1 MKSDAQL
8 QQDVIDELKWAPCIT
23 TNQIH
28 VSVAKGVV
36 TLNGAVPSYAEKW
49 AAQRAAKRVLRVT
62 RVDDDIQVNPIG
74 QHEAGDAEIAAAV
87 ATSLKWHVWVP
98 PDIQVT
104 VENGWVRLT
113 GAVKW
118 EFQRSAAENGVRYT
132 AGVKGVSN
140 EITIKSEVPP
150 TGVQA
155 AIEKAL
161 MRHAEIDASNVQ
173 ISADGANVILSGGVR
188 SLVEREK
195 ISSMAWNA
203 PGVISVQDNLKIAF
217 VSDAPHIV
225 LPSAFSLP
233 ASVTASGTNG
243 HK

>member
-8 QQDVIDELKWAPCIT
+8 QQDVIDELKWVPCIT

-36 TLNGAVPSYAEKW
+36 TLKGTVPSYAEKW

-74 QHEAGDAEIAAAV
+74 LHEAGDAEIAAAV

-98 PDIQVT
+98 TDIRVA
-104 VENGWVRLT
+104 VENGWVRLI
-113 GAVKW
+113 GEVKW
-118 EFQRSAAENGVRYT
+118 EFQRNAAENGVRYT

-140 EITIKSEVPP
+140 EITIKPAVPP
-150 TGVQA
+150 IGVQD

-161 MRHAEIDASNVQ
+161 MRNAEIDASNVKV
-173 ISADGANVILSGGVR
+173 SADGASVILSGSVR

-195 ISSMAWNA
+195 ISSVAWNA
-203 PGVISVQDNLKIAF
+203 PGVTAVQDDLT
-217 VSDAPHIV
+217 VSC
-225 LPSAFSLP
+225 
-233 ASVTASGTNG
+233 
-243 HK
+243 

>member
-8 QQDVIDELKWAPCIT
+8 QQDVIDELKWVPCIT

-36 TLNGAVPSYAEKW
+36 TLKGTVPSYAEKW

-74 QHEAGDAEIAAAV
+74 LHEAGDAEIAAAV

-98 PDIQVT
+98 TDIRVA
-104 VENGWVRLT
+104 VENGWVRLI
-113 GAVKW
+113 GEVKW
-118 EFQRSAAENGVRYT
+118 EFQRNAAENGVRYT

-140 EITIKSEVPP
+140 EITIKPAVPP
-150 TGVQA
+150 IGVQD

-161 MRHAEIDASNVQ
+161 LRNAEIDASNVKV
-173 ISADGANVILSGGVR
+173 SADGANVILSGSVR

-195 ISSMAWNA
+195 ISSVAWNA
-203 PGVISVQDNLKIAF
+203 PGVTAVQDDLK
-217 VSDAPHIV
+217 VSC
-225 LPSAFSLP
+225 
-233 ASVTASGTNG
+233 
-243 HK
+243 